1 MINMKMK
8 YRNHHI
14 KVKISPTIIRP
25 FPWLTER
32 LLVNK
37 KTTNTT
43 LTTTTPPTLSHRVWS
58 IHSICGDSSQ
68 SLYVYQRENVSAAA
82 TGSLYNRERD
92 QRELITP
99 DLRNVHQD
107 FIFGTYFGIKCS
119 FVYSLNKRSN
129 LLCYGSTF
137 KNWKGRVFPR
147 NF

>member
-37 KTTNTT
+37 KTTI
-43 LTTTTPPTLSHRVWS
+43 PPLLPPPHPHCPTEYEVFIAFAVTQVNPSMC
-58 IHSICGDSSQ
+58 ING
-68 SLYVYQRENVSAAA
+68 ENVSAAA